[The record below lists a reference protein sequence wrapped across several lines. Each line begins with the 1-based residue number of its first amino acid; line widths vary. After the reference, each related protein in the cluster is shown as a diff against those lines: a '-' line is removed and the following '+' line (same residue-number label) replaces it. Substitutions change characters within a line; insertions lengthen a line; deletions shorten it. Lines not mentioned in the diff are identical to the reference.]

1 MVSVQATAENFSQ
14 NSSTRFPALSSSTSG
29 ETAGVEA
36 LWAPAS
42 LKPITKIEK
51 NLIIIL
57 HPPAISRN
65 STAHEVMLAYEPI
78 QITGHEVRTAL
89 STERRVNILLSDLKR
104 HAQFIAEI
112 PEKYTC
118 HIVPFSE

>member
-1 MVSVQATAENFSQ
+1 MEDQDQRGEAVRVEHGPVACFLGGLPLQQA
-14 NSSTRFPALSSSTSG
+14 RFVHG
-29 ETAGVEA
+29 KFVAGK
-36 LWAPAS
+36 LQDD
-42 LKPITKIEK
+42 
-51 NLIIIL
+51 
-57 HPPAISRN
+57 
-65 STAHEVMLAYEPI
+65 EVMLAYEPI

-89 STERRVNILLSDLKR
+89 SAERRVNILLSDLKR